1 MTNEPLKLFL
11 KTKII
16 RPIITLLKQGLTP
29 QKIALSMAFGIT
41 LGIIPA
47 LGTTTV
53 LCILAAFI
61 FKLNMPAIQL
71 MNFVVYPLQLLFLM
85 PFYRAGALF
94 FHSDKLTY
102 SLDEILKLVNDSA
115 FQAIVLLWHLS
126 IHAVIVWLIF
136 SPFLVCLLYV
146 ILLPIIKKIPFKS
159 FNLEEGTA

>member
-1 MTNEPLKLFL
+1 LKPFL

-41 LGIIPA
+41 LGIIPV

-61 FKLNMPAIQL
+61 FRLNMPAIQL
-71 MNFVVYPLQLLFLM
+71 MNFVVYPLQLLFLV
-85 PFYRAGALF
+85 PFYRAGALL
-94 FHSDKLTY
+94 FHADKSTY
-102 SLDEILKLVNDSA
+102 SLDEILKLVNEST
-115 FQAIVLLWHLS
+115 FRAIALLWNLS

-136 SPFLVCLLYV
+136 SPLLIGLLYV
-146 ILLPIIKKIPFKS
+146 ILLPLIKKIPFKL
-159 FNLEEGTA
+159 FNLEEETA